1 MLRTEVAMYNCF
13 VLTDEG
19 SRAETSQVH
28 RLCYNKVCSLMSTIA
43 YLKCSNEP
51 DYYTTFDKF
60 IEISKLLTV
69 VVGGSTE
76 HFCMLRSGCKVF
88 SWQQNHKCFHV
99 QY

>member
-1 MLRTEVAMYNCF
+1 
-13 VLTDEG
+13 
-19 SRAETSQVH
+19 
-28 RLCYNKVCSLMSTIA
+28 MSTIA

-60 IEISKLLTV
+60 IQIEISKLLTV

-99 QY
+99 RHCTNIVPSHLLHLLGKSAVEGTC